1 MKSRK
6 IILPLILLIF
16 VFSSMITA
24 SVAWFANYLKVE
36 IDHET
41 GLKAHL
47 SLPILQGVTE
57 IKIIPLL

>member
-24 SVAWFANYLKVE
+24 SVSWFANYLKVE

-41 GLKAHL
+41 GFEGSSIVAYF
-47 SLPILQGVTE
+47 SGG
-57 IKIIPLL
+57 